1 MKFVLDTHTAVWL
14 TLSPDRLGET
24 ARLAVT
30 GVKST
35 DLVISDVT
43 LSEVARLIR
52 SPKKGVSVDSRRGE
66 WMESFASCFNVQA
79 VTARIAD
86 QAADYGFEH
95 RDPCDRHIL
104 ATAQI
109 IGLPLITVDTTLTK
123 CAKASGVRVI
133 W

>member
-1 MKFVLDTHTAVWL
+1 MRFVLDTHTAVWI
-14 TLSPDRLGET
+14 TVSPERLGAA

-30 GVKST
+30 SVKAT

-52 SPKKGVSVDSRRGE
+52 SPKKGISVASRRAE
-66 WMESFASCFNVQA
+66 WLESFASCFHVHV

-86 QAADYGFEH
+86 QAADYDFEH

-109 IGLPLITVDTTLTK
+109 LKLPLITVDGTLTS
-123 CAKASGVRVI
+123 CAKLSGVKTV